1 MTTGRGRLPI
11 EVVLDTAEAE
21 RQLEELQQTAQAGV
35 GEGSAGQ
42 PGLTAQVSGYGDAV
56 RSTILPS
63 IAAAA
68 ATIAS
73 VTALSRWVDSTI
85 QASIAMGVATEGA
98 VALRNSQLLLERA
111 QAGANVALLDSLG
124 ILDLWRERN
133 ERIAERLV
141 ELTATLEDP
150 DASGWEQAAAGA
162 EILLTRFNQ
171 FFENLPGVDI
181 LIGVNDALAASL
193 REVFEGIELPDLDFD
208 RGLEGFLTN
217 VIPSWARRGWESL
230 RPFLSNLVPGWV
242 KEGWEALED
251 FFKDITPSWV
261 IDGWDAV
268 RTFFNETVPG
278 WIEAMVDAAI
288 GIYNSIPFLPD
299 VGRSSTRRQT
309 PAPTGGA
316 DHPSGGG
323 GVSLAGAEIVT
334 RTDRDAQVI
343 RTVRDAQRRGDLITG
358 GN

>member
-98 VALRNSQLLLERA
+98 VALRNSQLLLERG
-111 QAGANVALLDSLG
+111 QAEANVVLLDSLG
-124 ILDLWRERN
+124 ILDLWKERN
-133 ERIAERLV
+133 EALAERLN
-141 ELTATLEDP
+141 ELTDILQDP
-150 DASGWEQAAAGA
+150 DSSGWERFRAGQ
-162 EILLTRFNQ
+162 EIVLERLNSLALQIPLLGEVT
-171 FFENLPGVDI
+171 
-181 LIGVNDALAASL
+181 ALVAQL
-193 REVFEGIELPDLDFD
+193 RDSIYGLFEGLELPDLDFD
-208 RGLEGFLTN
+208 LGLQGFLTN
-217 VIPSWARRGWESL
+217 SIPGWVRRGWESL